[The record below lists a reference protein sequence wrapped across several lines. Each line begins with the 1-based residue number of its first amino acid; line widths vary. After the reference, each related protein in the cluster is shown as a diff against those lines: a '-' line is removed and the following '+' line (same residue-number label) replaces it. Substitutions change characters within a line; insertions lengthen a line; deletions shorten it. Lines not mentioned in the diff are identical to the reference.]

1 MKILYISQYFPP
13 ETGAGATRAEAITR
27 HLREQ
32 GWQVDV
38 LCEMP
43 NYPSGVI
50 DPAYRGS
57 FFHET
62 HHAHGKTVRTWVI
75 PTKRETFLQQL
86 GMFFSWLMSSTL
98 YGITHTERYD
108 AVYATSPPM
117 FGALSGLLLSRLY
130 RVPFFFEVRDLWPD
144 AALETGHI
152 QKTSLS
158 YTMSKALERLLYRK
172 ANLVIPVTARSED
185 IIRKT
190 EPAARTRVI
199 YNGVDSRLF
208 RNIPDANN
216 QVDHPKAKGKFRVGY
231 AGSIGVIHDMPTV
244 VKAARLLEEHEDIEF
259 LLIGDGSR
267 SAHLEAQLAQSHPS
281 NLTWIRNRPH
291 DQIPAWISTM
301 DLALNPVFDTKVFR
315 SIITV
320 KFFEYLACEVP
331 VISSASGLLEQVGN
345 ASGAAATIQ
354 PQNPELLA
362 QTILDLKNDPDRRAA
377 LKACSRPFV
386 LRYFERSLW
395 AQCLSEVLKTHIDPA
410 YQPSNKAMYLQ
421 REMAQSGFNW

>member
-43 NYPSGVI
+43 NYPSGVV
-50 DPAYRGS
+50 DAAYKGV

-62 HHAHGKTVRTWVI
+62 RHTQGKTVRTWVI

-152 QKTSLS
+152 RRTSLS
-158 YTMSKALERLLYRK
+158 YKMSKALERLLYRK
-172 ANLVIPVTARSED
+172 STLVIPVTARSEQ

-190 EPAARTRVI
+190 EPTANTRVI

-216 QVDHPKAKGKFRVGY
+216 QVDHPKTKGTFRVGY
-231 AGSIGVIHDMPTV
+231 VGSIGVIHDMPTV
-244 VKAARLLEEHEDIEF
+244 VKAAKLLEEHKDIEF
-259 LLIGDGSR
+259 FIIGDGSR
-267 SAHLEAQLAQSHPS
+267 SAHLEQLLAEDHPS
-281 NLTWIRNRPH
+281 NLIWIKSRPH
-291 DQIPAWISTM
+291 QQIPAWISTM
-301 DLALNPVFDTKVFR
+301 DLALNPVFDTEVFR

-331 VISSASGLLEQVGN
+331 VISTASGLLEQVGK
-345 ASGAAATIQ
+345 ASGAAVTIQ
-354 PQNPELLA
+354 PEQPELLA
-362 QTILDLKNDPDRRAA
+362 QTILDLKNDSSHRAA
-377 LKACSRPFV
+377 LSAHARPFV
-386 LRYFERSLW
+386 LRHFERTLW
-395 AQCLSEVLKTHIDPA
+395 AQCLAEILESHIDPA
-410 YQPSNKAMYLQ
+410 YQPSPTATDLH
-421 REMAQSGFNW
+421 RDMAQSGFNW